1 MLRLLLSF
9 LLAFFLLFCFSQ
21 NEINMKAAY
30 TAADKLFQQAE
41 QLSKLAASDDTKQED
56 ANQKYRQAYRAF
68 TRLQPNLEKSG
79 NDSLAFFSRLK
90 AAFSAYYLDSVNVAL
105 KDYLSVIT
113 LKEKLRSIPDS
124 FLFQPYLYT
133 GGIYYSQ
140 NQFDSALSFYK
151 KAEQVKDKYP
161 RPLNESQRLYNRL
174 GVMYYETG
182 NYRQSGNYFEKAL
195 EVLAVTDPGNISL
208 LANYKINIAAL
219 YINLEEFT
227 QAKSVYTSL
236 LSYNIFQNEIYHNL
250 GIIYQKEKDYKKSI
264 EYLRKVN
271 YDNNKKTIDLYYHL
285 GVAFT
290 ELHEPD
296 SSELYFHKA
305 LAENIKWNGHRN
317 NIQLGLILKYQ
328 ADQLANQRLYKEATV
343 RYQETARQFDN
354 AFTETDFTKNPEQ
367 FSGAFSYIHLF
378 NTLSAKG
385 DVLESWYHQ
394 EKDIQL
400 LKASFAA
407 YQAAF
412 KLANYVEKTYDSDES
427 RLFLGKIKYGV
438 HSRPIDISL
447 QLYELTREKKYLEEA
462 FLFDQQNKASIL
474 SLNVQENEIK
484 TLPGE
489 TRELT
494 RQVSLLKRTITRL
507 TLKSFQVTD
516 SNQLLQ
522 INNGIRDQEIELGNL
537 QKKLNDDP
545 YWQQIISVEKI
556 PTIHTLQKKLDNY
569 TALLSYHLSENE
581 LLTFL
586 VTSTRFEYQRTP
598 ITKKFFTDIE
608 LIKTSLNN
616 TSPEQRYTGTGAAM
630 DLYKQLISPVQ
641 SKLSQI
647 NRLLLIPDDELNYL
661 PFEALQDESK
671 KYLLE
676 RFSIQYQYTTALLGE
691 NEKRKRSSGILSFA
705 PFAKKG
711 YTDSSG
717 NNLGQLPASGEEIAN
732 LPGLSFS
739 DSAATKT
746 NFLQLVNHFGMV
758 HLATHATVNNEIP
771 SRSFIAFYP
780 GNHEYKLYAQEIYNL
795 KLDSAKLVILS
806 ACETGAGKLIKGEG
820 LMSLSRA
827 FAYAGCPNIITSL
840 WKAEDKTTAYIMQ
853 RLHYYL
859 GKKYTKDKAL
869 QQAKLDLLQDTEMD
883 PRFKSPNYW
892 ANLIFI
898 GNYETRQNS
907 SNWWWI
913 ALGIIIGAS
922 LYLFAKRKSQPEIN
936 RQA

>member
-1 MLRLLLSF
+1 
-9 LLAFFLLFCFSQ
+9 
-21 NEINMKAAY
+21 
-30 TAADKLFQQAE
+30 
-41 QLSKLAASDDTKQED
+41 
-56 ANQKYRQAYRAF
+56 
-68 TRLQPNLEKSG
+68 
-79 NDSLAFFSRLK
+79 
-90 AAFSAYYLDSVNVAL
+90 
-105 KDYLSVIT
+105 
-113 LKEKLRSIPDS
+113 
-124 FLFQPYLYT
+124 
-133 GGIYYSQ
+133 
-140 NQFDSALSFYK
+140 
-151 KAEQVKDKYP
+151 
-161 RPLNESQRLYNRL
+161 
-174 GVMYYETG
+174 
-182 NYRQSGNYFEKAL
+182 
-195 EVLAVTDPGNISL
+195 
-208 LANYKINIAAL
+208 
-219 YINLEEFT
+219 
-227 QAKSVYTSL
+227 
-236 LSYNIFQNEIYHNL
+236 
-250 GIIYQKEKDYKKSI
+250 
-264 EYLRKVN
+264 
-271 YDNNKKTIDLYYHL
+271 
-285 GVAFT
+285 
-290 ELHEPD
+290 
-296 SSELYFHKA
+296 
-305 LAENIKWNGHRN
+305 
-317 NIQLGLILKYQ
+317 
-328 ADQLANQRLYKEATV
+328 
-343 RYQETARQFDN
+343 
-354 AFTETDFTKNPEQ
+354 
-367 FSGAFSYIHLF
+367 
-378 NTLSAKG
+378 
-385 DVLESWYHQ
+385 
-394 EKDIQL
+394 
-400 LKASFAA
+400 
-407 YQAAF
+407 
-412 KLANYVEKTYDSDES
+412 
-427 RLFLGKIKYGV
+427 
-438 HSRPIDISL
+438 
-447 QLYELTREKKYLEEA
+447 
-462 FLFDQQNKASIL
+462 
-474 SLNVQENEIK
+474 
-484 TLPGE
+484 
-489 TRELT
+489 
-494 RQVSLLKRTITRL
+494 
-507 TLKSFQVTD
+507 
-516 SNQLLQ
+516 
-522 INNGIRDQEIELGNL
+522 
-537 QKKLNDDP
+537 
-545 YWQQIISVEKI
+545 
-556 PTIHTLQKKLDNY
+556 
-569 TALLSYHLSENE
+569 
-581 LLTFL
+581 
-586 VTSTRFEYQRTP
+586 
-598 ITKKFFTDIE
+598 
-608 LIKTSLNN
+608 
-616 TSPEQRYTGTGAAM
+616 M

-922 LYLFAKRKSQPEIN
+922 LYLFAKEKASLKLTGRLSCSQ
-936 RQA
+936 AGK